1 MTGRLRRPGA
11 ALLAVVA
18 VLAVGLGAATYG
30 LPTAAPVTTAPDEP
44 RPEVPLARAAV
55 ACPATVTDVDSST
68 RVAVGAPGPQQGFEG
83 GRPGRF
89 TLETLDGE
97 PVGTLRGV
105 APAGAVADAAPGERP
120 VAVRGVGRSAPGLAA
135 SQLTRSTNAA
145 MRGLAGVNCAR
156 SGTDV
161 WFVGSGSSVGQRGRV
176 YLTNTEAAPAVVD
189 VTLYGPKGQ
198 IDAPDARG
206 VTVAPGGQEVRLLDA
221 LAPGVERFAVHV
233 RARVGRVSA
242 AVRDLQVDGLTP
254 LGADWVPQTTA
265 PARRMIVAGV
275 PGGAGERRLQIVAPG
290 RSDAIVRVRLIS
302 ESGAFAP
309 SGLDVI
315 EVRAGTVSDVDI
327 APFTEG
333 DPVSVELDSDAP
345 VTAGVRAQVTGGDG
359 QLGELAYAAGGA
371 ALTAT
376 NPGVVPEVRQSE
388 AVTSTLL
395 LTAPGP
401 EVTVT
406 LTPLPPA
413 AGPGRRLTVAAGSQL
428 PVDMSSVGTA
438 ATFALLV
445 TPAAGSGPLLAV
457 RQVDEADQRGPFI
470 TSSPVQPGRYRVAV
484 PRVVADLSTGLR
496 LGRADGKGSSGSR

>member
-1 MTGRLRRPGA
+1 MTGRLQRPGA
-11 ALLAVVA
+11 VLLVVLA
-18 VLAVGLGAATYG
+18 VLAVGLGAASYR
-30 LPTAAPVTTAPDEP
+30 LPTTAPVTATADEP
-44 RPEVPLARAAV
+44 RPEVPLARAAA
-55 ACPATVTDVDSST
+55 ACPAPVAGVDSTT
-68 RVAVGAPGPQQGFEG
+68 RVAVGAPGPQPGIDG

-89 TLETLDGE
+89 TLETLDGK

-105 APAGAVADAAPGERP
+105 APAGAVADAAQGEDP
-120 VAVRGVGRSAPGLAA
+120 VAVRAVGRSAPGLAA

-145 MRGLAGVNCAR
+145 MRGLAGVTCTR

-161 WFVGSGSSVGQRGRV
+161 WFVGSGSIVGQRGRV

-189 VTLYGPKGQ
+189 VTLYGPEGQ
-198 IDAPDARG
+198 IEAPDARG

-233 RARVGRVSA
+233 RARLGRVSA

-254 LGADWVPQTTA
+254 LGADWVPPTTA
-265 PARRMIVAGV
+265 PARRMVVAGV
-275 PGGAGERRLQIVAPG
+275 PGGAGERHLQIVAPG
-290 RSDAIVRVRLIS
+290 SSDAIVRVRLIS

-315 EVRAGTVSDVDI
+315 EVRAGTVSDVDL
-327 APFTEG
+327 APFTAG

-345 VTAGVRAQVTGGDG
+345 VTAGVLARVTGADG
-359 QLGELAYAAGGA
+359 ALGELAYAAGA
-371 ALTAT
+371 VALTAT
-376 NPGVVPEVRQSE
+376 GPGVVPEVRASE

-428 PVDMSSVGTA
+428 PVDLASVGTA

-445 TPAAGSGPLLAV
+445 TPVNGSGPLLAV
-457 RQVDEADQRGPFI
+457 RQVDEVEARGPFI
-470 TSSPVQPGRYRVAV
+470 TSSPVLPGRYSVAV

-496 LGRADGKGSSGSR
+496 LGTLGSQGNG